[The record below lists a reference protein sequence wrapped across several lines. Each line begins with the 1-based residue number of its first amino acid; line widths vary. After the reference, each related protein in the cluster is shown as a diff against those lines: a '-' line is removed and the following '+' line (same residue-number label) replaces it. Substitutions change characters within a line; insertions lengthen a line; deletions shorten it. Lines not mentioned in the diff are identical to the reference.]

1 MSRKPNAEARRGVRE
16 TNRRPLDGQT
26 QSSNAKEQLK
36 MKCSDVMTKN
46 PKTCA
51 PTDNVAQAAQLMKSE
66 DVGPIPIVG
75 ANDKLEGIITD
86 RDIVLK
92 VVAEGRDPKTT
103 KLADVMTTDL
113 ISCTVDGDIEEMLDL
128 MEDNQVRRIPLV
140 DANGRLVG
148 IVSQA
153 DIATRLDDSEKTAEL
168 VEDISKA
175 AATN

>member
-1 MSRKPNAEARRGVRE
+1 M
-16 TNRRPLDGQT
+16 T
-26 QSSNAKEQLK
+26 
-36 MKCSDVMTKN
+36 CSDVMTKN

-51 PTDNVAQAAQLMKSE
+51 PTDNVQQAAQAMKSE

-75 ANDKLEGIITD
+75 DNGKLEGIITD

-103 KLADVMTTDL
+103 KLTEVMTTDL
-113 ISCTVDGDIEEMLDL
+113 VTCPPDGDIEETLDL
-128 MEDNQVRRIPLV
+128 MEDNQVRRIPVV
-140 DANGRLVG
+140 DASGRLVG
-148 IVSQA
+148 IISQA

-175 AATN
+175 AASS

>member
-1 MSRKPNAEARRGVRE
+1 
-16 TNRRPLDGQT
+16 
-26 QSSNAKEQLK
+26 
-36 MKCSDVMTKN
+36 MKCKDVMTKN

-51 PTDNVAQAAQLMKSE
+51 PTDIVQQTAQLMKSE

-75 ANDKLEGIITD
+75 DNGKLEGIITD

-92 VVAEGRDPKTT
+92 VVAEGGDAKTT

-128 MEDNQVRRIPLV
+128 MEDNQIRRIPVV
-140 DANGRLVG
+140 DATGRMVG

-153 DIATRLDDSEKTAEL
+153 DIATRLDEPDKTAEL

-175 AATN
+175 AASS

>member
-1 MSRKPNAEARRGVRE
+1 M
-16 TNRRPLDGQT
+16 T
-26 QSSNAKEQLK
+26 
-36 MKCSDVMTKN
+36 CSELMTKD

-51 PTDNVAQAAQLMKSE
+51 ATDFVQQAAQLMKSE

-75 ANDKLEGIITD
+75 DNGKLEGIITD

-103 KLADVMTTDL
+103 KLADVMTTDV
-113 ISCTVDGDIEEMLDL
+113 ITCAADCDIEETLNL
-128 MEDNQVRRIPLV
+128 MEDNQVRRIPVV
-140 DANGRLVG
+140 DASGRLVG
-148 IVSQA
+148 IISQA

-175 AATN
+175 AASS

>member
-1 MSRKPNAEARRGVRE
+1 
-16 TNRRPLDGQT
+16 
-26 QSSNAKEQLK
+26 

-51 PTDNVAQAAQLMKSE
+51 PTDNVEQAAQLMKSE

-75 ANDKLEGIITD
+75 DNDKLEGIITD

-103 KLADVMTTDL
+103 KLSEVMTTDL
-113 ISCTVDGDIEEMLDL
+113 ISCTIDGDVEEMLDL
-128 MEDNQVRRIPLV
+128 MEDNQVRRIPVV
-140 DANGRLVG
+140 DASGRLVG

-153 DIATRLDDSEKTAEL
+153 DIATRLDEPDKTAEL

-175 AATN
+175 AASS

>member
-1 MSRKPNAEARRGVRE
+1 
-16 TNRRPLDGQT
+16 
-26 QSSNAKEQLK
+26 

-51 PTDNVAQAAQLMKSE
+51 ATDFVAQAAQLMKSE

-75 ANDKLEGIITD
+75 DNGKLAGIITD

-128 MEDNQVRRIPLV
+128 MEDNQVRRIPVV
-140 DANGRLVG
+140 DGSGRLVG

-153 DIATRLDDSEKTAEL
+153 DIATRLDEPDKTAEL

-175 AATN
+175 AASN

>member
-1 MSRKPNAEARRGVRE
+1 M
-16 TNRRPLDGQT
+16 T
-26 QSSNAKEQLK
+26 
-36 MKCSDVMTKN
+36 CSEVMTKS

-51 PTDNVAQAAQLMKSE
+51 PTDFVQQAAQLMKSE

-75 ANDKLEGIITD
+75 DNGKLEGIITD

-103 KLADVMTTDL
+103 KLADVMSTDL
-113 ISCTVDGDIEEMLDL
+113 ITCTADGDIEETLDL
-128 MEDNQVRRIPLV
+128 MEDNQVRRIPVV
-140 DANGRLVG
+140 DASGRLVG
-148 IVSQA
+148 IISQA

-175 AATN
+175 AASG

>member
-1 MSRKPNAEARRGVRE
+1 M
-16 TNRRPLDGQT
+16 T
-26 QSSNAKEQLK
+26 
-36 MKCSDVMTKN
+36 CSDVMTKN

-51 PTDNVAQAAQLMKSE
+51 PTDFVPQAAQLMKSE

-75 ANDKLEGIITD
+75 DNGKLEGIITD

-103 KLADVMTTDL
+103 KLADVMSTDL
-113 ISCTVDGDIEEMLDL
+113 IMCASDGDIEETLDL
-128 MEDNQVRRIPLV
+128 MEDNQIRRIPVV
-140 DANGRLVG
+140 DATGRLVG
-148 IVSQA
+148 IISQA

-175 AATN
+175 AAAN

>member
-1 MSRKPNAEARRGVRE
+1 
-16 TNRRPLDGQT
+16 
-26 QSSNAKEQLK
+26 

-46 PKTCA
+46 PKACA
-51 PTDNVAQAAQLMKSE
+51 ATDTVQQAAQLMKSE

-75 ANDKLEGIITD
+75 DNGKLEGIITD

-92 VVAEGRDPKTT
+92 VVAEGRDAKTT

-113 ISCTVDGDIEEMLDL
+113 ISCTADGDIEEMLDL
-128 MEDNQVRRIPLV
+128 MEDNQIRRIPVV
-140 DANGRLVG
+140 DASGRLVG

-153 DIATRLDDSEKTAEL
+153 DIATRLDDSDKTAEL

-175 AATN
+175 AASS

>member
-1 MSRKPNAEARRGVRE
+1 M
-16 TNRRPLDGQT
+16 T
-26 QSSNAKEQLK
+26 
-36 MKCSDVMTKN
+36 CSELMTKD

-51 PTDNVAQAAQLMKSE
+51 TTDVVQEAAQLMKSE

-75 ANDKLEGIITD
+75 DNGKLEGIITD

-103 KLADVMTTDL
+103 KLADVMTTDV
-113 ISCTVDGDIEEMLDL
+113 ITCAADCNIEETLNL
-128 MEDNQVRRIPLV
+128 MEDNQVRRIPVV
-140 DANGRLVG
+140 DASGRLVG
-148 IVSQA
+148 IISQA

-175 AATN
+175 AASS

>member
-1 MSRKPNAEARRGVRE
+1 
-16 TNRRPLDGQT
+16 
-26 QSSNAKEQLK
+26 

-51 PTDNVAQAAQLMKSE
+51 PTDFVQQSAQLMKTE

-75 ANDKLEGIITD
+75 SDGKLEGIITD

-103 KLADVMTTDL
+103 KLADVMSTDL
-113 ISCTVDGDIEEMLDL
+113 ITCASDGDIEETLDL
-128 MEDNQVRRIPLV
+128 MEDNQIRRIPVV
-140 DANGRLVG
+140 DASGRLVG
-148 IVSQA
+148 IISQA

-175 AATN
+175 AASN

>member
-1 MSRKPNAEARRGVRE
+1 
-16 TNRRPLDGQT
+16 
-26 QSSNAKEQLK
+26 

-51 PTDNVAQAAQLMKSE
+51 PTDIVEQAAQLMKSE

-75 ANDKLEGIITD
+75 DNGKLEGIITD

-103 KLADVMTTDL
+103 KLSEVMTTDL
-113 ISCTVDGDIEEMLDL
+113 ISCTQDGDVEEMLEL
-128 MEDNQVRRIPLV
+128 MEDNQVRRIPVV
-140 DANGRLVG
+140 DASGRLVG

-153 DIATRLDDSEKTAEL
+153 DIATRLDEPEKTAEL

-175 AATN
+175 AASN

>member
-1 MSRKPNAEARRGVRE
+1 
-16 TNRRPLDGQT
+16 
-26 QSSNAKEQLK
+26 

-46 PKTCA
+46 PKTCS
-51 PTDNVAQAAQLMKSE
+51 PTDIVEQAAQLMKSE

-75 ANDKLEGIITD
+75 DNDKLEGIITD

-103 KLADVMTTDL
+103 KLSEVMTTDL
-113 ISCTVDGDIEEMLDL
+113 ISCTQDGDVEEMLEL
-128 MEDNQVRRIPLV
+128 MEDNQIRRIPVV
-140 DANGRLVG
+140 DASGRLVG

-153 DIATRLDDSEKTAEL
+153 DIATRLDEPDKTAEL

-175 AATN
+175 AASN

>member
-1 MSRKPNAEARRGVRE
+1 
-16 TNRRPLDGQT
+16 
-26 QSSNAKEQLK
+26 

-46 PKTCA
+46 PKACA
-51 PTDNVAQAAQLMKSE
+51 ATDTVEQAAQLMKSE

-75 ANDKLEGIITD
+75 DNGKLEGIITD

-92 VVAEGRDPKTT
+92 VVAEGRDAKTT

-128 MEDNQVRRIPLV
+128 MEDNQVRRIPVV
-140 DANGRLVG
+140 DASGRLVG

-153 DIATRLDDSEKTAEL
+153 DIATRLDEPDKTAEL

-175 AATN
+175 AASS

>member
-1 MSRKPNAEARRGVRE
+1 
-16 TNRRPLDGQT
+16 
-26 QSSNAKEQLK
+26 

-51 PTDNVAQAAQLMKSE
+51 PTDIVEQAAQLMKSE

-75 ANDKLEGIITD
+75 DNGKLEGIITD

-103 KLADVMTTDL
+103 KLSEVMTTDL
-113 ISCTVDGDIEEMLDL
+113 ISCTLDGDVEEMLDL
-128 MEDNQVRRIPLV
+128 MEDNQVRRIPVV
-140 DANGRLVG
+140 DASGRLVG

-153 DIATRLDDSEKTAEL
+153 DIATRLDEPDKTAEL

-175 AATN
+175 AASN

>member
-1 MSRKPNAEARRGVRE
+1 
-16 TNRRPLDGQT
+16 
-26 QSSNAKEQLK
+26 

-51 PTDNVAQAAQLMKSE
+51 STDVVQQAAQLMKTE

-75 ANDKLEGIITD
+75 DNGKLEGIITD

-103 KLADVMTTDL
+103 KLSEVMTTDL
-113 ISCTVDGDIEEMLDL
+113 IKCTLDGDVEEMLDL
-128 MEDNQVRRIPLV
+128 MEDHQVRRIPVV
-140 DANGRLVG
+140 DASGRLVG

-175 AATN
+175 AASN